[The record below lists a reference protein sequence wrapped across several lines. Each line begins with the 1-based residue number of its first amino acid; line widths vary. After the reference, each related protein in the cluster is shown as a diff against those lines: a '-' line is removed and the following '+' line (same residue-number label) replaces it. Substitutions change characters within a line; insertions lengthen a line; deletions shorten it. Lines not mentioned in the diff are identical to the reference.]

1 MAYLVNQ
8 ILSKEET
15 IELRNIF
22 QSLDNN
28 NDGLLSYSEIIEGF
42 KKYKGH
48 YNSDHELKKI
58 FQMVDQDQNGFIS
71 YEEFLRATIDLKDI
85 LSEQNLE
92 EAFKQ
97 FDKNGDGSISSL
109 EIKEVL
115 GKGLNIS
122 DNVWEDIVKQVDI
135 NNDGEVKLYINKV
148 SLEEFK
154 KMMRKLIT

>member
-1 MAYLVNQ
+1 
-8 ILSKEET
+8 
-15 IELRNIF
+15 
-22 QSLDNN
+22 
-28 NDGLLSYSEIIEGF
+28 
-42 KKYKGH
+42 
-48 YNSDHELKKI
+48 
-58 FQMVDQDQNGFIS
+58 MVDQDQNGFIS

-85 LSEQNLE
+85 LSEKNLE

-97 FDKNGDGSISSL
+97 FDKNGDGSISAL

-135 NNDGEVKLYINKV
+135 NNDGEVKLYIIKV